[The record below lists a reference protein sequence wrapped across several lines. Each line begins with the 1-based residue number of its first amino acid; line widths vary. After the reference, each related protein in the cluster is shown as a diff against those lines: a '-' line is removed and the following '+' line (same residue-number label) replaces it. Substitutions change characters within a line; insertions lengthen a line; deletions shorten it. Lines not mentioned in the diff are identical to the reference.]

1 MKEIVRKVLASFIIV
16 LMLCNSSI
24 LTLISV
30 ATDEVEDNVDTSK
43 VEVIG
48 NVNIEKYVNYSAK
61 DKKGLLVKL
70 KYKTGIEYKENQ
82 QYKAVKE
89 TLSILNTPEI
99 EGHYPEK
106 IEIIGD
112 STNDFL
118 QKYNN
123 ESGKFAIQSENMD
136 TAEFS
141 INLYY
146 NSDCYNDKNIER
158 NLVISGFVKEKID
171 DSDKTEIEKQIE
183 SNFNVK
189 DNISNLISEDIST
202 DEIYK
207 GFIKSNKENNTNYDT
222 TFNENIKLKFDYND
236 IGNEI
241 LFENK
246 TKLKDKENNVFDTN
260 DVIYKNTKINK
271 NEILD
276 ILGQDGKFQILD
288 KDGNILDE
296 INKDTD
302 AQEDGS
308 VEINYQDDITE
319 ISIKTTRP
327 EKYGVISITNG
338 KAIKSSMTNVNV
350 DALHTEISI
359 KSNDDKNEIYSYKDE
374 NDVQLKD
381 TETKIDMNIDN
392 IDWTNYITNEVNF
405 NLTLENNSAKYDLFK
420 NPVIEIK
427 LPEEVEKV
435 VLGDISLLYDN
446 GLKIKN
452 AKVIDK
458 DNSKVIK
465 IELEGIQTEY
475 LLNSIVEGPNIIIP
489 ASIILK
495 KEIDEKQ
502 SNVSLIYYNDN
513 VTSIDYI
520 NEDKQSKEYNIN
532 IKSINQDEP
541 ENVEQS
547 EQISEYNGDMP
558 VSEVNNVSFDIKA
571 TVGSKQLEENDE
583 VYENQIIKYTIKMKN
598 NSDNKIENINV
609 VGNVPDGTS
618 YATVDYG
625 TDYKESDDY
634 YDLYKYV
641 TDDSKK
647 QVNEKISL
655 EAGEE
660 KQVYYEVK
668 VSKLN
673 NGETGKNISSNIYAT
688 MGSKK
693 IVEYSLNN
701 VVKNAEMS
709 VELKSW
715 RTEREDNLWAYDIYV
730 YNNLNTDIKNAKFE
744 MQLPEQ
750 FKFSEVSE
758 DFPGKIDIDNGKVS
772 ISLDN
777 LAANTREDLI
787 FLLN

>member
-1 MKEIVRKVLASFIIV
+1 
-16 LMLCNSSI
+16 
-24 LTLISV
+24 
-30 ATDEVEDNVDTSK
+30 
-43 VEVIG
+43 
-48 NVNIEKYVNYSAK
+48 
-61 DKKGLLVKL
+61 
-70 KYKTGIEYKENQ
+70 
-82 QYKAVKE
+82 
-89 TLSILNTPEI
+89 
-99 EGHYPEK
+99 
-106 IEIIGD
+106 
-112 STNDFL
+112 
-118 QKYNN
+118 
-123 ESGKFAIQSENMD
+123 
-136 TAEFS
+136 
-141 INLYY
+141 
-146 NSDCYNDKNIER
+146 
-158 NLVISGFVKEKID
+158 
-171 DSDKTEIEKQIE
+171 
-183 SNFNVK
+183 
-189 DNISNLISEDIST
+189 
-202 DEIYK
+202 
-207 GFIKSNKENNTNYDT
+207 
-222 TFNENIKLKFDYND
+222 
-236 IGNEI
+236 
-241 LFENK
+241 
-246 TKLKDKENNVFDTN
+246 
-260 DVIYKNTKINK
+260 
-271 NEILD
+271 
-276 ILGQDGKFQILD
+276 
-288 KDGNILDE
+288 
-296 INKDTD
+296 
-302 AQEDGS
+302 
-308 VEINYQDDITE
+308 
-319 ISIKTTRP
+319 
-327 EKYGVISITNG
+327 
-338 KAIKSSMTNVNV
+338 
-350 DALHTEISI
+350 
-359 KSNDDKNEIYSYKDE
+359 
-374 NDVQLKD
+374 
-381 TETKIDMNIDN
+381 MNIDN

-641 TDDSKK
+641 TDDSKPSASTSF
-647 QVNEKISL
+647 V
-655 EAGEE
+655 
-660 KQVYYEVK
+660 
-668 VSKLN
+668 
-673 NGETGKNISSNIYAT
+673 
-688 MGSKK
+688 
-693 IVEYSLNN
+693 YSLNR
-701 VVKNAEMS
+701 S
-709 VELKSW
+709 
-715 RTEREDNLWAYDIYV
+715 
-730 YNNLNTDIKNAKFE
+730 
-744 MQLPEQ
+744 
-750 FKFSEVSE
+750 
-758 DFPGKIDIDNGKVS
+758 
-772 ISLDN
+772 
-777 LAANTREDLI
+777 
-787 FLLN
+787 